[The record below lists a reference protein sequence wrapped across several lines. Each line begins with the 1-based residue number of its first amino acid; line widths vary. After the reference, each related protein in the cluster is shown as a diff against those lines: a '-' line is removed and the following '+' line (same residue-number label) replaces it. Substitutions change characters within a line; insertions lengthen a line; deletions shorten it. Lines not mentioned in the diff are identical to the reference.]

1 MLLQMRTFTRSWVSY
16 LLLFILSAL
25 FVVFLGNGQSM
36 LDLVQQSASTE
47 VASGRGVS
55 IDARDLQREFDQS
68 LRAIRLRNPN
78 IDRDAAIK
86 GGLPQQVLEQ
96 MISRTAIISYLDA
109 VGATIGE
116 ADLDSAISQRPEA
129 QNPVSGTYDPDALTR
144 NLAEFGQT
152 YAQYRQQVGGEI
164 NANMFIRSTVEG
176 ARPPSSFGALQV
188 AYDGETRVASVAE
201 APLSAIAAVPPPTE
215 EQLSQFWRESQE
227 TLRVPEFR
235 ALSLVFAQ
243 PEDFAANVT
252 VPDERLNEEVEA
264 RRGEAAQ
271 PEKRTYSRVSA
282 PSEALARQA
291 ADRLA
296 RGDEPTAIAAA
307 LGNGATGA
315 RSENQSRAGIPD
327 APVAEAVFSSRA
339 GAAPSV
345 VQGRLNWAAVRVE
358 SITAAIEPNLTE
370 LRREARER
378 LAQSEAHQLIGAA
391 ITAYEDARDGG
402 ATVAEAARQSGLTV
416 VAIPPVSERGLGQDG
431 RPVAAIL
438 ERRAEL
444 TTAFRLSEGDASDF
458 ERDNG
463 VVVSVDRI
471 IPSFVRPLEDA
482 RDELTRG
489 WVARERSRLMR
500 ALGEQIKADIS
511 GGQTLASVARARGLR
526 MMRAS
531 QSYNRAAAAQALS
544 QSLAGQIFAALDR
557 GVAVEIADDGHAMRI
572 GVVEGIQRVDPV
584 ERPQELE
591 AARAAQLRS
600 LESSLGE
607 AVESEIVAR
616 ASVRRRQDRIDSL
629 FPDPD
634 ARAQED
640 Q

>member
-1 MLLQMRTFTRSWVSY
+1 MLLQMRNFTRSWVSY
-16 LLLFILSAL
+16 LLLFLLSLL

-36 LDLVQQSASTE
+36 LDLFQQSASTE
-47 VASGRGVS
+47 IASGRGVS

-78 IDRDAAIK
+78 VDRDAAIK

-96 MISRTAIISYLDA
+96 MVSRTAIISYLDE

-116 ADLDSAISQRPEA
+116 ADLDRTISQRPEA

-152 YAQYRQQVGGEI
+152 YAQYRRQVRGEI
-164 NANMFIRSTVEG
+164 NANMFIRSTVQG

-201 APLSAIAAVPPPTE
+201 APLSAIVAVPAPTE

-227 TLRVPEFR
+227 MLRVPEFR
-235 ALSLVFAQ
+235 ALSLVFAR
-243 PEDFAANVT
+243 PEDFAASVT
-252 VPDERLNEEVEA
+252 LSDERLNAEVET
-264 RRGEAAQ
+264 RRAEAAQ

-291 ADRLA
+291 AERLA
-296 RGDEPTAIAAA
+296 HGEGASAIAAA

-327 APVAEAVFSSRA
+327 TPVAEAVFAARA

-358 SITAAIEPNLTE
+358 SITPAIEPNLE
-370 LRREARER
+370 ALRLEARAR
-378 LAQSEAHQLIGAA
+378 LGEGEARQLIGTA

-402 ATVAEAARQSGLTV
+402 ASVAEAARQSGLTV
-416 VAIPPVSERGLGQDG
+416 VSIPPVNARGLGQDG
-431 RPVAAIL
+431 RPVAAMV

-444 TTAFRLSEGDASDF
+444 ATAFELTDGDASDF
-458 ERDNG
+458 QRDDD

-471 IPSFVRPLEDA
+471 IPSFVRALDDA
-482 RDELTRG
+482 RIDLTRN
-489 WVARERSRLMR
+489 WTARERSRLMR
-500 ALGEQIKADIS
+500 ELGERIKADIS
-511 GGQTLASVARARGLR
+511 GGQNLAAVARTRGLR
-526 MMRAS
+526 MMRTS
-531 QSYNRAAAAQALS
+531 QSYNRTAAAQALS
-544 QSLAGQIFAALDR
+544 QSLAGQIFAASDH
-557 GVAVEIADDGHAMRI
+557 GVALEIADDGHAMRV
-572 GVVEGIQRVDPV
+572 GVVESIQRVDPAAH
-584 ERPQELE
+584 PQELE

-616 ASVRRRQDRIDSL
+616 ANVRRRQDRIDAL

-634 ARAQED
+634 AREQEE